1 MPIFVVTARKQ
12 IAQTFLVEAENATE
26 AKRLVRDGD
35 DRIDA
40 VGFDEIYPQ
49 PKITIMACNEDCQK

>member
-12 IAQTFLVEAENATE
+12 IAQTFLVDAENATE
-26 AKRLVRDGD
+26 AKRLVREGD

-40 VGFDEIYPQ
+40 IGFDEIYPQ
-49 PKITIMACNEDCQK
+49 PAPKIMACCEDN